1 VTEEWPPC
9 SCAVCV
15 AVNGE
20 PRLSRESSDV
30 RQLRNEL
37 LLMRD
42 KVERL
47 INRLELASFSTAT
60 AATVANDDNGQL
72 TA

>member
-1 VTEEWPPC
+1 ML
-9 SCAVCV
+9 CV
-15 AVNGE
+15 LSVNGE

-47 INRLELASFSTAT
+47 ISRLELASFSTTT
-60 AATVANDDNGQL
+60 AAAVANDDNGQL